1 MILYKYNF
9 GNWSSSIKVII
20 DNSNLGIIVIIYY
33 SFQDELM
40 IIERIALSSAFL
52 YFVHLY
58 FAGCASERVTD
69 VALSEIN
76 EWMFKKKG
84 ICYIFYKIR
93 RKT

>member
-1 MILYKYNF
+1 
-9 GNWSSSIKVII
+9 
-20 DNSNLGIIVIIYY
+20 
-33 SFQDELM
+33 M

>member
-1 MILYKYNF
+1 
-9 GNWSSSIKVII
+9 
-20 DNSNLGIIVIIYY
+20 
-33 SFQDELM
+33 M

-84 ICYIFYKIR
+84 IYVIYFIKFAGKR
-93 RKT
+93 RKIIRCSPCQLKRQLV